1 MHAQETKK
9 NIWYISKYASPLK
22 YGFGTRHFYLA
33 KEFNKLG
40 HNSIIIS
47 SNSNHLVQIP
57 DFKKCYTK
65 ELIDGVETWWLKTI
79 HYRGANSF
87 RRMLSWIDFELK
99 LLFMPVKKLPQPD
112 VIICSSLSLFSIIN
126 GYIFKKRFNCRLIFE
141 VRDIWPLTIIE
152 EGGFNPKNPFVM
164 FLAWVEK
171 FGYRNAD
178 IIVGT
183 MPNLAEHVKNICG
196 DGLDCRCVPF
206 GYDPA
211 LYDAQEPLPEGY
223 EDDYISKGKFIVG
236 YAGSIGVTNALEP
249 LLQCALEMKDN
260 PHVHFLLL
268 GDGDLLEEYKNRV
281 SGLPNI
287 TFVPKVKKTQVQM
300 FLRHCH
306 VLYFS
311 VHDSKVWRYGLSL
324 NKLIDYMLSAKP
336 IIASYSGY
344 PSMVN
349 EAQCGTFV
357 PAKNVEALKKAIT
370 EYANK
375 SQEGLDQI
383 GQRGRA
389 WLIENRPYDKIAR
402 EYCKPF

>member
-1 MHAQETKK
+1 MSGTNKC
-9 NIWYISKYASPLK
+9 IWYISKYASPLK
-22 YGFGTRHFYLA
+22 YGFGSRHFYLMR
-33 KEFNKLG
+33 EFNKLG
-40 HNSIIIS
+40 YRTIMIS
-47 SNSNHLVQIP
+47 SNANHLVQIP
-57 DFKKCYTK
+57 NFKKKYTK
-65 ELIDGVETWWLKTI
+65 EIFDGVETWWIKTI
-79 HYRGANSF
+79 QYKGANSF
-87 RRMLSWIDFELK
+87 RRILSWIDFELK
-99 LLFMPVKKLPQPD
+99 LLFMPVKSFPKPD
-112 VIICSSLSLFSIIN
+112 VIICSSLSLFTILN
-126 GYIFKKRFNCRLIFE
+126 GYIFKKRFKCKLIFE

-152 EGGFNPKNPFVM
+152 EGEFKSWNPFVM

-178 IIVGT
+178 LIVGT

-196 DGLDCRCVPF
+196 ADLNCRCIPF

-211 LYDAQEPLPEGY
+211 LYDVQESMPAGY
-223 EDDYISKGKFIVG
+223 EETYIPKDKFIIG

-249 LLQCALEMKDN
+249 LLQCAEAMKEN
-260 PHVHFLLL
+260 TGLHFLLL
-268 GDGDLLEEYKNRV
+268 GDGDLLEEYKNRM
-281 SGLPNI
+281 SSLTNI
-287 TFVPKVKKTQVQM
+287 MFVPKVKKTQVQM

-349 EAQCGTFV
+349 ESQCGTFV
-357 PAKNVEALKKAIT
+357 PAKDVEALKKTIIK
-370 EYANK
+370 YANMPK
-375 SQEGLDQI
+375 ERLDQI
-383 GQRGRA
+383 GQRGRR

-402 EYCKPF
+402 EYCNLF

>member
-9 NIWYISKYASPLK
+9 IIWYISKYASPLK

-33 KEFNKLG
+33 SEFNKLG

-57 DFKKCYTK
+57 DFKRLYTK

-79 HYRGANSF
+79 QYRGANSF
-87 RRMLSWIDFELK
+87 RRILSWIDFELK
-99 LLFMPVKKLPQPD
+99 LLFMPVKKFPQPD
-112 VIICSSLSLFSIIN
+112 VIICSSLSLFSILN

-152 EGGFNPKNPFVM
+152 EGGFKSWNPFVM

-211 LYDAQEPLPEGY
+211 LYDVQEPLPDGY
-223 EDDYISKGKFIVG
+223 EDDYIPKGKFIVG
-236 YAGSIGVTNALEP
+236 YAGSIGVTNALET
-249 LLQCALEMKDN
+249 LLECALEMKDN
-260 PHVHFLLL
+260 PSIHFLIL

-349 EAQCGTFV
+349 EAQCGSFV

-370 EYANK
+370 EYADMP
-375 SQEGLDQI
+375 QERLDQI

-402 EYCKPF
+402 EYCKLF

>member
-402 EYCKPF
+402 EYCKLF

>member
-1 MHAQETKK
+1 M
-9 NIWYISKYASPLK
+9 PLK
-22 YGFGTRHFYLA
+22 
-33 KEFNKLG
+33 KVPK
-40 HNSIIIS
+40 
-47 SNSNHLVQIP
+47 
-57 DFKKCYTK
+57 
-65 ELIDGVETWWLKTI
+65 
-79 HYRGANSF
+79 
-87 RRMLSWIDFELK
+87 
-99 LLFMPVKKLPQPD
+99 PD
-112 VIICSSLSLFSIIN
+112 VIISSSLSLFTILN
-126 GYIFKKRFNCRLIFE
+126 GYIFKKRFKCKLIFE

-183 MPNLAEHVKNICG
+183 MPNLAEHVKNVCG
-196 DGLDCRCVPF
+196 KELNCQCVPF

-211 LYDAQEPLPEGY
+211 LYDIQEPLPAGY
-223 EDDYISKGKFIVG
+223 EDTYIPKGKFIVG

-357 PAKNVEALKKAIT
+357 PAKNAEALKKVIS
-370 EYANK
+370 EYANMP
-375 SQEGLDQI
+375 QERLDQI

-402 EYCKPF
+402 EYCKLF

>member
-1 MHAQETKK
+1 MSSTNKC
-9 NIWYISKYASPLK
+9 IWYISKYASPLK
-22 YGFGTRHFYLA
+22 YGFGSRHFYLMR
-33 KEFNKLG
+33 EFNKLG
-40 HNSIIIS
+40 YRTIMIS
-47 SNSNHLVQIP
+47 SNANHLVQIP
-57 DFKKCYTK
+57 NFKKKYTK
-65 ELIDGVETWWLKTI
+65 EIFDGVETWWISTI
-79 HYRGANSF
+79 QYKGANSF
-87 RRMLSWIDFELK
+87 RRILSWIDFELK
-99 LLFMPVKKLPQPD
+99 LLFMPVKRLPKPD
-112 VIICSSLSLFSIIN
+112 VVICSSLSLFTILN
-126 GYIFKKRFNCRLIFE
+126 GYIFKKRFKCRLIFE

-152 EGGFNPKNPFVM
+152 EGGFKPWNPFVM
-164 FLAWVEK
+164 FLAWVER

-183 MPNLAEHVKNICG
+183 MPNLAEHVKNICR
-196 DGLDCRCVPF
+196 DDLNCQCVPF

-211 LYDAQEPLPEGY
+211 LYDIQEPLPEGY
-223 EDDYISKGKFIVG
+223 EDVYIPKGKFIVG

-249 LLQCALEMKDN
+249 LLECALEMKDN
-260 PHVHFLLL
+260 PGIHFLLL

-402 EYCKPF
+402 EYCKLF